1 MFPNSS
7 RAAGRGYLS
16 QLIEMGPPPY
26 YFSYRRKHIPCQ
38 ILEVYSNQ
46 VRVGF
51 RDEQGRP
58 RESWEDTLNVVNVT
72 RIVHDENGSVPH
84 NR

>member
-7 RAAGRGYLS
+7 RAAGKRYLA
-16 QLIEMGPPPY
+16 QLLEMGPPPY
-26 YFSYRRKHIPCQ
+26 YFSYRRKQIPCQ

-51 RDEQGRP
+51 RDDQGRP
-58 RESWEDTLNVVNVT
+58 KDSWEDTLDVVAAT
-72 RIVHDENGSVPH
+72 RLVR
-84 NR
+84 NRNEAAPSA

>member
-7 RAAGRGYLS
+7 RTAGKRYLA

-26 YFSYRRKHIPCQ
+26 YFSYRRKQVPCQ
-38 ILEVYSNQ
+38 ILEVYGSQ

-51 RDEQGRP
+51 RDAQGRP
-58 RESWEDTLNVVNVT
+58 KDSWEDTMDVVAAT
-72 RIVHDENGSVPH
+72 RLVQSRNQAAPSA
-84 NR
+84 

>member
-7 RAAGRGYLS
+7 RTAGKRYLA
-16 QLIEMGPPPY
+16 QLLEMGPPPY
-26 YFSYRRKHIPCQ
+26 YFSYRRKQVPCQ

-51 RDEQGRP
+51 RDDQGRP
-58 RESWEDTLNVVNVT
+58 HESWEDTMDVVNAT
-72 RIVHDENGSVPH
+72 RVMR
-84 NR
+84 NRNEAAPSA